1 MSHLH
6 FMGIGGVSMQGLARW
21 WHADGH
27 RISGC
32 DAVDGPVTRSLRTLG
47 LQVWHG
53 HDPRHLDH
61 DVDTLVTTMAVPFDH
76 PEVQR
81 ARALGLRVVPR
92 IDLLAELF
100 ARRSAIGITG
110 THGKSTTTGLTATL
124 VMAAGIDPSVHIGA
138 TLAGL
143 PYNVRYGRGALLVAE
158 VDESDPGFARLLP
171 TVAVIT
177 NLEDDHIA
185 GEFDERRNYH
195 ASMRD
200 LERATV
206 RFAGAAEHAL
216 YCLDW
221 PGLDGLIGHHPGAV
235 SYGTLPHA
243 DYHVF
248 DVELTLDGS
257 RFALRLPTGRVARA
271 TLSIP
276 GQHNVLN
283 AAAALAAVDLAGLD
297 AVALAPALADFR
309 GVGRRWQ
316 RWGDVG
322 GALVIDDYA
331 HHPTEVAATLATARR
346 SGRRVRAV
354 LQPHRWVRTARHW
367 PALAEAARLADEVL
381 VLEIYGSGE
390 RAIDGVSSAL
400 IVERLRS
407 VGTPASHH
415 SLASAVSYL
424 RATMAPN
431 DLIVTLGAGDV
442 WRVAEALVAPLPVEG
457 AAADAAVAAVD
468 AAGAADQAGAMPL
481 VSPTAPEREA

>member
-27 RISGC
+27 RVSGC
-32 DAVDGPVTRSLRTLG
+32 DTLDGAATQALRALG

-61 DVDTLVTTMAVPFDH
+61 GVDTLVTSMAVPLEH
-76 PEVQR
+76 PEVRR

-92 IDLLAELF
+92 IGLLGELF
-100 ARRSAIGITG
+100 ERRAAIGITG

-124 VMAAGIDPSVHIGA
+124 ALAADVDASVHIGA
-138 TLAGL
+138 SLAGL
-143 PYNVRYGRGALLVAE
+143 PHNVRYGSGRHLVAE
-158 VDESDPGFARLLP
+158 VDESDPGFADLRAS
-171 TVAVIT
+171 VAVVT
-177 NLEDDHIA
+177 NLEDDHVA
-185 GEFDERRNYH
+185 GDFAERRNYH
-195 ASMRD
+195 ASMHD

-206 RFAGAAEHAL
+206 SFADAAEHVL

-221 PGLDGLIGHHPGAV
+221 PGLDALLAHHPGAAR
-235 SYGTLPHA
+235 YGAHPEAEYRVT
-243 DYHVF
+243 

-257 RFALRLPTGRVARA
+257 RFALRLPSGRAADV
-271 TLSIP
+271 TLAIP

-297 AVALAPALADFR
+297 AVALAPALASFR

-316 RWGDVG
+316 RWGEVA
-322 GALVIDDYA
+322 GAVVIDDYA

-381 VLEIYGSGE
+381 VLDVYASGE
-390 RAIDGVSSAL
+390 RAIDGVSAAL
-400 IVERLRS
+400 IVQRLRER
-407 VGTPASHH
+407 GTRASHH
-415 SLASAVSYL
+415 TMASAVAYL
-424 RATMAPN
+424 RATLAAD
-431 DLIVTLGAGDV
+431 DLVLTLGAGDV
-442 WRVAEALVAPLPVEG
+442 WRVAEALVGAG
-457 AAADAAVAAVD
+457 AAAPGGPSAAATVPVGEVVAAPAREVAQAPTRAERD
-468 AAGAADQAGAMPL
+468 A
-481 VSPTAPEREA
+481 